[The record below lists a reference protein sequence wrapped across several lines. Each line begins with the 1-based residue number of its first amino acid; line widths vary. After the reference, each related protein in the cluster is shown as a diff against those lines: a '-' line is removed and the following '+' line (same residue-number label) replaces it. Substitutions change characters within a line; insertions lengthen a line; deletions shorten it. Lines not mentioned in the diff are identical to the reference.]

1 MIIQS
6 GVPRI
11 SIEEERMTRGK
22 RTKDK
27 EERILQAAVRLFGR
41 KGYHASSIADIA
53 DEAGVAAGTIY
64 LYFKRKEDL
73 LVRLF
78 QKYIGG
84 YVEDSRPAI
93 RAAEPGLAR
102 LYTLVSR
109 QLRFFDADKT
119 LARAFEIHLR
129 EVNPVI
135 RDGIR
140 PTLRDYFVIIDEV
153 IEEGKTAGDFDP
165 LLDVAIARRLLFG
178 GLEQV
183 VTSWV
188 LSRRNY
194 SLVEVLDPL
203 FTMLA
208 RAMGASSDSIKTSLD
223 AQREPESV

>member
-1 MIIQS
+1 M
-6 GVPRI
+6 
-11 SIEEERMTRGK
+11 
-22 RTKDK
+22 
-27 EERILQAAVRLFGR
+27 
-41 KGYHASSIADIA
+41 
-53 DEAGVAAGTIY
+53 
-64 LYFKRKEDL
+64 
-73 LVRLF
+73 
-78 QKYIGG
+78 
-84 YVEDSRPAI
+84 
-93 RAAEPGLAR
+93 
-102 LYTLVSR
+102 
-109 QLRFFDADKT
+109 
-119 LARAFEIHLR
+119 
-129 EVNPVI
+129 
-135 RDGIR
+135 
-140 PTLRDYFVIIDEV
+140 IIDEV